1 MRRFILFYLQAN
13 KTQRG
18 QGIVAPI
25 FNLNKMK
32 KELIEQKQNLENELT
47 RINAHINL
55 EILREDVEE
64 LQQITD
70 QLNSLF
76 QNKVVEK
83 YGDNVFNHCLDNAT
97 TLLYD
102 AMQILD
108 KASVNLEEE
117 ISEIEKELN
126 LETE

>member
-1 MRRFILFYLQAN
+1 
-13 KTQRG
+13 
-18 QGIVAPI
+18 
-25 FNLNKMK
+25 MK
-32 KELIEQKQNLENELT
+32 KELIEKKKELENQLIK
-47 RINAHINL
+47 INTEINL

-70 QLNSLF
+70 YLNSLF
-76 QNKVVEK
+76 QNKIVEK
-83 YGDNVFNHCLDNAT
+83 YGDNYWRDSSENASN
-97 TLLYD
+97 LLYD

-126 LETE
+126 KGENGK